1 MIVPSQRGRE
11 APDIQSLQKAHR
23 KRRYRGHA
31 IFALIIFVTLGF
43 VVLQTDNPLS
53 KWVRPASFTKFNGDF
68 DTISP
73 FAKAKVRNPLSL
85 LM

>member
-1 MIVPSQRGRE
+1 MIALSQRGQE
-11 APDIQSLQKAHR
+11 APDIHR

-31 IFALIIFVTLGF
+31 IFALIIFVTLAF

-53 KWVRPASFTKFNGDF
+53 TWIRPVSFTKFNGNF

-73 FAKAKVRNPLSL
+73 FAKAKVRNPSAPC
-85 LM
+85 